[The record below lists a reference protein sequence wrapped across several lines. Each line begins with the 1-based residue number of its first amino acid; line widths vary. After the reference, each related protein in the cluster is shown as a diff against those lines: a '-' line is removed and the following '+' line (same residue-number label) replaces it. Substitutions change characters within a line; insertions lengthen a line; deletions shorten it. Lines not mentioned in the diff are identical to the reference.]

1 MRGALMEQGFSIL
14 MFIFAGALLLYA
26 ALMAATKDYKM
37 LPLRA
42 QVSVKPK
49 HPEKY
54 MVQMAKIVALVALA
68 IALGAA
74 VALWN
79 GLAGAAAMAAGV
91 TAALWIGTK
100 IIKKAE

>member
-1 MRGALMEQGFSIL
+1 MEHGFSIL

-26 ALMAATKDYKM
+26 ALMAITKDYGM
-37 LPLRA
+37 LPYRA

-49 HPEKY
+49 DPKRY
-54 MVQMAKIVALVALA
+54 MVRLAKIVALAALA

-79 GLAGAAAMAAGV
+79 GVAGAAVMIVGVIVVLRYAANVFPG
-91 TAALWIGTK
+91 
-100 IIKKAE
+100 ES